1 MKKTL
6 LFIGL
11 VTILAGCTQ
20 FNVTPAT
27 SISHEYGEDLDKALL
42 FDKEASSEG
51 TKVKEVKGFN
61 ALKVGSQEI
70 TVIFNDADE
79 KKELEAKVK
88 VEVKDTKLPTIVL
101 AKDKVKITEGDELDL
116 KAMVQ
121 EVKDAVDGSLTYVE
135 KDAKNGNW
143 SFHKG
148 KLNTSKAGTYEVI
161 VVAIDKNGNRSE
173 TVIEVNVKE
182 KPVEKEEPKVEKE
195 TQQSTYQE
203 PIEQPIIEN
212 QHVCKAT
219 TLGNSGLLFS
229 TEGEANSYG
238 EGLINQGTATSYTA
252 TAVFCKCNTFVGYT
266 IDYVYEVA
274 QQPAETPKE
283 EDNKHTCKAD
293 GQWTTLGNSGVAF
306 YDYEEAYN
314 FSLEHAPEN
323 HGAAITDTYDVC
335 GNEAWTIEW
344 FELRE

>member
-1 MKKTL
+1 M
-6 LFIGL
+6 
-11 VTILAGCTQ
+11 
-20 FNVTPAT
+20 
-27 SISHEYGEDLDKALL
+27 L
-42 FDKEASSEG
+42 FDKESSTEG
-51 TKVKEVKGFN
+51 VKVKNVDGFD
-61 ALKVGSQEI
+61 ALKVGTQEVSVVF
-70 TVIFNDADE
+70 TDAEE
-79 KKELEAKVK
+79 KKEFKAKVK

-101 AKDKVKITEGDELDL
+101 AKEKVHITEGDELDL
-116 KAMVQ
+116 KAMVK

-182 KPVEKEEPKVEKE
+182 KPVEKVEEPKVEKD

-203 PIEQPIIEN
+203 PVVEEPTEQPIIEE

-306 YDYEEAYN
+306 YTEEEADEYVKN
-314 FSLEHAPEN
+314 NTPEN
-323 HGAAITDTYDVC
+323 HGAMISNTYDVC
-335 GNEAWTIEW
+335 GNEGWSIEW
-344 FELRE
+344 FELRD

>member
-1 MKKTL
+1 M
-6 LFIGL
+6 
-11 VTILAGCTQ
+11 
-20 FNVTPAT
+20 
-27 SISHEYGEDLDKALL
+27 
-42 FDKEASSEG
+42 
-51 TKVKEVKGFN
+51 VK
-61 ALKVGSQEI
+61 
-70 TVIFNDADE
+70 
-79 KKELEAKVK
+79 
-88 VEVKDTKLPTIVL
+88 
-101 AKDKVKITEGDELDL
+101 
-116 KAMVQ
+116 

-143 SFHKG
+143 CFNKG
-148 KLNTSKAGTYEVI
+148 KLNTSKAGTYEVR
-161 VVAIDKNGNRSE
+161 VVAFDKNGNRSE

-182 KPVEKEEPKVEKE
+182 KPVEKVEKPKVEKNK
-195 TQQSTYQE
+195 QQSTYQE
-203 PIEQPIIEN
+203 PVVEEPIEQPIID

-229 TEGEANSYG
+229 TEGEAAAYG

-252 TAVFCKCNTFVGYT
+252 NPVYCECGAKVGYT
-266 IDYVYEVA
+266 VNYSYEVA
-274 QQPAETPKE
+274 QQPTETPKE
-283 EDNKHTCKAD
+283 DDNKHTCKAD

-314 FSLEHAPEN
+314 YSLEHAPEN

>member
-1 MKKTL
+1 M
-6 LFIGL
+6 
-11 VTILAGCTQ
+11 
-20 FNVTPAT
+20 
-27 SISHEYGEDLDKALL
+27 L
-42 FDKEASSEG
+42 FDKVSSTEG
-51 TKVKEVKGFN
+51 VKVKNVDGFD
-61 ALKVGSQEI
+61 ALKVGTQEVSVVF
-70 TVIFNDADE
+70 TDAEE
-79 KKELEAKVK
+79 KKEFKAKVK

-101 AKDKVKITEGDELDL
+101 AKEKVHITEGDELDL
-116 KAMVQ
+116 KAMVK

-148 KLNTSKAGTYEVI
+148 KLNTSKAGTYEVR

-182 KPVEKEEPKVEKE
+182 KLAQKQE
-195 TQQSTYQE
+195 TQSTYQEPVVEE

-229 TEGEANSYG
+229 TEDEAAAYG

-252 TAVFCKCNTFVGYT
+252 TAVFCECNTFVGYT
-266 IDYVYEVA
+266 VDYSYEVA

-283 EDNKHTCKAD
+283 EDDEPKIIYE
-293 GQWTTLGNSGVAF
+293 LGNSGMVGTDEEMTKWANEQISDPNSEWMKKGYCGWESWNVDQWGELWTVNF
-306 YDYEEAYN
+306 Y
-314 FSLEHAPEN
+314 
-323 HGAAITDTYDVC
+323 
-335 GNEAWTIEW
+335 
-344 FELRE
+344 